1 MSPLVLL
8 PAENAART
16 FLITSLVQI
25 WTVSCQV
32 SDIQEIGMN
41 EADEVALMD
50 AWLKRM
56 GLNEY
61 GHRRGAIYLGGTPL
75 FDERTGKSTKRIDF
89 VATIY
94 PDRPW
99 RTETNKTRFNIH
111 WGCTVAYVVVGMTV
125 LLGVIWIKTA
135 KSKASRYTG

>member
-32 SDIQEIGMN
+32 TDIQEFGMN
-41 EADEVALMD
+41 EVDEVALMD

-56 GLNEY
+56 GLNTY
-61 GHRRGAIYLGGTPL
+61 GDRPGAIYMGGTPL
-75 FDERTGKSTKRIDF
+75 FNERTGESTKRIDY
-89 VATIY
+89 VARKF

-111 WGCTVAYVVVGMTV
+111 WGCTMAYVVVGMTV
-125 LLGVIWIKTA
+125 LLGVMWITMA
-135 KSKASRYTG
+135 KSKASRYTS